1 MPEGHGHFEPNP
13 VRVSWLGKGVEKH
26 PPSPVRAGP
35 PSQACRKHTAG
46 LRWATSTEHLGQS
59 SCVALGD
66 RAGHQ
71 VDLVPFVTEE
81 DSVTFSI
88 AG

>member
-1 MPEGHGHFEPNP
+1 MSEGHGHFESTP
-13 VRVSWLGKGVEKH
+13 VRVSWLGKGLQKH
-26 PPSPVRAGP
+26 LPSPVQAGP
-35 PSQACRKHTAG
+35 PSQSCRKHTAVLG
-46 LRWATSTEHLGQS
+46 WATSTEHLGHP

-71 VDLVPFVTEE
+71 MDLVPFIIEE